1 MPSSTPRLSEVAR
14 HVIYPET
21 VATSGWPRV
30 RAQCAEMGVSFDAW
44 QEGVGTIALGKD
56 LAGKYAATV
65 GGVVLSIPRQVGKTF
80 LVGMIQIAMCVLYP
94 GYRVLWTAHHGR
106 TTTLTFQTM
115 QGMARRKRIWPHVES
130 IRMTNGEQEIRFK
143 NGSVI
148 MFGAREFGF
157 GRGFDGV
164 DAEVFDEA
172 QKLTSSALEDMVPAT
187 NQARHEAGALLWFMG
202 TPPRGVDAGEEFTA
216 RRKKAL
222 AGKAVGMVYVE
233 FSADADADPN
243 DRAQWSL
250 ANPSFP
256 SRTPVESV
264 ERMREQ
270 LTDDAS
276 FLKEG
281 LGVWDETQSKGV
293 IPADAWADR
302 LDADSIATGSYAL
315 GIEVAPDMA
324 SASVVMAGQRDDGAW
339 HVEVARSSAG
349 ASWVQAYV
357 QRIVEQNDQLGSVV
371 VDVAGPVAAILDKR
385 GETWRLGDVRVTPIK
400 VAELGVACMTLRDGV
415 VSGWL
420 RHMGDPFLNIA
431 VQSAGKR
438 DLGDTGRWVFSRKS
452 TTSDITPIQSAAL
465 ALWGAQN
472 SSSQVKRPLSRQGK
486 GRKVVSW

>member
-1 MPSSTPRLSEVAR
+1 MAAYGLVLDP
-14 HVIYPET
+14 
-21 VATSGWPRV
+21 
-30 RAQCAEMGVSFDAW
+30 W
-44 QEGVGTIALGKD
+44 QEDVLRAGLGERSNGMW
-56 LAGKYAATV
+56 AV
-65 GGVVLSIPRQVGKTF
+65 RQVGVCAPRQQGKTM
-80 LVGMIQIAMCVLYP
+80 LIVA
-94 GYRVLWTAHHGR
+94 RVLAGLLLFDEQTIIVSAHRQDTAR
-106 TTTLTFQTM
+106 EVFFRLVQIIEDNPSLEERVDFI
-115 QGMARRKRIWPHVES
+115 ARSEMREF
-130 IRMTNGEQEIRFK
+130 IRLKSGQEVRFK
-143 NGSVI
+143 ARSSGS
-148 MFGAREFGF
+148 
-157 GRGFDGV
+157 GRGFSCDCLML
-164 DAEVFDEA
+164 DEA
-172 QKLTSSALEDMVPAT
+172 QILGAAAWSAILPTMS
-187 NQARHEAGALLWFMG
+187 ARPNPQVWLLG
-202 TPPRGVDAGEEFTA
+202 TPPTPLDDGEVFTRIREAGLQGRESRLSYLEW
-216 RRKKAL
+216 
-222 AGKAVGMVYVE
+222 
-233 FSADADADPN
+233 SAEPGDDFDDPQTW
-243 DRAQWSL
+243 AK
-250 ANPSFP
+250 ANPAYG
-256 SRTPVESV
+256 SRISHEAIAS
-264 ERMREQ
+264 ERATMSDEQ
-270 LTDDAS
+270 FAMERLGIWAS
-276 FLKEG
+276 I
-281 LGVWDETQSKGV
+281 TSRQGV

-385 GETWRLGDVRVTPIK
+385 GDTWRLGDVRVTPIK